1 VKIIFSQHPCHLWG
15 LSHQLGTAR
24 RSLGE
29 LSGAG
34 LLANPVEYL
43 EKAGYQCNA
52 GLDKD
57 QDLFSL
63 AGAALSNLLKLC
75 PQPSLLIV
83 HHSYAESAS
92 YPPAQGRELMN
103 RAQYSAAAL
112 ARRFEIDHLPY
123 LGSFAT
129 GCTGMISLLT
139 MAGSL
144 LSCSDLNEVI
154 CLTADC
160 RPPGTNYD
168 MLREKILTSDAAS
181 GFIVGAQPKGFR
193 LLGLAYYS
201 STRAAIPLVEIV
213 KRSVKMV
220 KELAGDLGV
229 QSELA
234 DALLH
239 YPNIFKPAWDMVSQ
253 YLNAKPG
260 QHIMEGMKE
269 RAHCLSSDSI
279 LSLDSWQGK
288 RPGRL
293 HVVFNF
299 GSGLHLGICIL
310 KEV

>member
-1 VKIIFSQHPCHLWG
+1 VKISFLEHPCYVSG

-34 LLANPVEYL
+34 LLANSVADL
-43 EKAGYQCNA
+43 EKAGYQYNA
-52 GLDKD
+52 GVGREE
-57 QDLFSL
+57 DLFSL
-63 AGAALSNLLKLC
+63 AGAAFSNLLKLC
-75 PQPSLLIV
+75 PQPELLIV

-92 YPPAQGRELMN
+92 YPPVPGRELMN
-103 RAQYSAAAL
+103 RAQYFAAAL
-112 ARRFEIDHLPY
+112 ARRFEIDHVPY
-123 LGSFAT
+123 LGSFAS
-129 GCTGMISLLT
+129 GCTGMISLLIK
-139 MAGSL
+139 AGSL
-144 LSCSDLNEVI
+144 LSCSDLNAVI

-160 RPPGTNYD
+160 HPPGTNYD

-193 LLGLAYYS
+193 LLGLTYYS
-201 STRAAIPLVEIV
+201 STRVVMPLVEIV

-220 KELAGDLGV
+220 KELSGQLGV
-229 QSELA
+229 ESELA
-234 DALLH
+234 GALLH
-239 YPNIFKPAWDMVSQ
+239 YPNIFKPAWEMVSQ
-253 YLNAKPG
+253 YLNVKPG

-279 LSLDSWQGK
+279 LSLDAWQGK

-299 GSGLHLGICIL
+299 GSGLHLGACIL